1 MLRGV
6 VLGVGEHRGKLG
18 ALGTWEGH
26 WEPQGELG
34 GGGTGSSWG
43 ALGTAGVTGH
53 WEGYWKLGW

>member
-34 GGGTGSSWG
+34 GGALG
-43 ALGTAGVTGH
+43 ALGEH
-53 WEGYWKLGW
+53 WELRG